1 MGHSGQVNTEMGK
14 KKDFGCE
21 GGGKSLLDVFDFVFK
36 YLNCRS
42 YASPC
47 SLLRWILFC
56 SLTFFDETS
65 LRSSLY
71 RFKFKDFFSEIVL
84 TTRCVVAGLG
94 ELERK

>member
-1 MGHSGQVNTEMGK
+1 MRHLFIDCQPIVPFEFASCYHAAEDELWDIPAKLTLRWEK

-56 SLTFFDETS
+56 SLTFF
-65 LRSSLY
+65 
-71 RFKFKDFFSEIVL
+71 
-84 TTRCVVAGLG
+84 
-94 ELERK
+94 